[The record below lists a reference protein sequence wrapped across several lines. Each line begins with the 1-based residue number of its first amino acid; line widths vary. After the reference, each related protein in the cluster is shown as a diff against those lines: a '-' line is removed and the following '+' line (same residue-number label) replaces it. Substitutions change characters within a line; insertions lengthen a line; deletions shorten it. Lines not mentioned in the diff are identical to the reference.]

1 MNKTIINIKT
11 DKETK
16 ENAKK
21 LAGELGLPLS
31 TLMNAYLKD
40 IVRSRE
46 VYFSAIPKMNPK
58 LEKTTEQAERDL
70 KKGINISPVLTT
82 PEEMDAYLNSK

>member
-46 VYFSAIPKMNPK
+46 VYFSAIPKMTPQ
-58 LEKTTEQAERDL
+58 LERLIERTEKDYKA
-70 KKGINISPVLTT
+70 KKNISPVFTNIK
-82 PEEMDAYLNSK
+82 DALDYLHS